1 MGVEIDLGGR
11 TFAFALSRR
20 WGVARTGGSLIT
32 EKVVENEQIANTE
45 VRAAGLAGQNC
56 SVLPEYTYFSAGSE
70 LSLSP
75 MKVDDAMAAA
85 SPNPSRGG
93 GLILSLARGDVC
105 GEAAGSGDTAQP
117 GQMRWSA
124 QVQVVCDLD
133 AEDIYST
140 VTHLNAANSSFSS
153 NVSCHGAVFEMASK
167 FACPICSEGDFEAAY
182 SSCHNG
188 KKTVTWYRKVAC
200 LGSKDAEETQC
211 HMKFSATV
219 IGLMAAGIII
229 ALIIAVAL
237 VYYLVRLRKRFQ
249 DVHNKY
255 VLLRDGYNKNSF
267 NLAPAGHYND
277 FGELDGD
284 GSVVEE
290 KSEAAEQN
298 AGDGAENK
306 GGGLEEI
313 IAGGNDETAMEE
325 PEV

>member
-1 MGVEIDLGGR
+1 
-11 TFAFALSRR
+11 
-20 WGVARTGGSLIT
+20 
-32 EKVVENEQIANTE
+32 
-45 VRAAGLAGQNC
+45 
-56 SVLPEYTYFSAGSE
+56 
-70 LSLSP
+70 
-75 MKVDDAMAAA
+75 
-85 SPNPSRGG
+85 
-93 GLILSLARGDVC
+93 
-105 GEAAGSGDTAQP
+105 
-117 GQMRWSA
+117 
-124 QVQVVCDLD
+124 
-133 AEDIYST
+133 
-140 VTHLNAANSSFSS
+140 
-153 NVSCHGAVFEMASK
+153 
-167 FACPICSEGDFEAAY
+167 
-182 SSCHNG
+182 
-188 KKTVTWYRKVAC
+188 
-200 LGSKDAEETQC
+200 
-211 HMKFSATV
+211 MKFSATV

-313 IAGGNDETAMEE
+313 IAGGDDETAMEE